1 MLRLQK
7 DLVFFV
13 TLATLAIATPSS
25 AIIMRHDV
33 DQNGYLALGH
43 EHRAVTVQLGLESR
57 SGGPMMFNGMGTLVA
72 PDWVLTAAHAVGP
85 IRDTLAAGRAHYV
98 FLKGR
103 AYRVAAVHA
112 HPDFSE
118 ASDSAT
124 HDIALL
130 RLEEPVRNPAP
141 ACLYEGSDEMGK
153 VVVLVGA
160 GVQGDGT
167 NGPNSTDPDGALRGA
182 TTTVSGVREDQ
193 IEWVFRGPGEAAV
206 TALEGI
212 SGPGDS
218 GGPALIDTGAGRYCV
233 AGVSSFQR
241 NARDPADPATAAL
254 PEEGHYGVVE
264 VYARVSHYLPWIRAT
279 MDGG

>member
-1 MLRLQK
+1 MIA
-7 DLVFFV
+7 VAV
-13 TLATLAIATPSS
+13 LALATPSN
-25 AIIMRHDV
+25 AIIMRNDV

-43 EHRAVTVQLGLESR
+43 EHRAVTVQLGLEAR
-57 SGGPMMFNGMGTLVA
+57 TGGAMLFNGMGTLIA

-85 IRDTLAAGRAHYV
+85 IRDTLAAGRPHYV

-112 HPDFSE
+112 HPGFTED
-118 ASDSAT
+118 AASAT

-130 RLEEPVRNPAP
+130 RLEQPVRNPRP
-141 ACLYEGSDEMGK
+141 ACLYERSDEMGK

-160 GVQGDGT
+160 GVQGDGMT
-167 NGPNSTDPDGALRGA
+167 GPNGSDPDGGLRGA
-182 TTTVSGVREDQ
+182 TSTVSGVRADQ
-193 IEWVFRGPGEAAV
+193 IEWVFRSPADADV

-218 GGPALIDTGAGRYCV
+218 GGPALIDIGGGYCV

-241 NARDPADPATAAL
+241 NVRNPDDPTTAAL

-279 MDGG
+279 MAGG